1 MSRALFFIIIIYRRI
16 KNVGG
21 NIGMRMTAPH
31 RTVPQAKESSYS
43 TRIFDL
49 L

>member
-1 MSRALFFIIIIYRRI
+1 MSRALFFLLLLSWRI